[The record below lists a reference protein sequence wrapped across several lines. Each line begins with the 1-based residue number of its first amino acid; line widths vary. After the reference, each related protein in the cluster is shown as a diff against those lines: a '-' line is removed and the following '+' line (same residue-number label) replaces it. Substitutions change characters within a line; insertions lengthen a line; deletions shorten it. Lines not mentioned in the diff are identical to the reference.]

1 MGKYETKNSSSVVRS
16 FGAAS
21 AEMFQPEVN
30 ASSYQI
36 RRRYFRLQKF
46 IRLCIEMRYTELVM
60 FQLECSEIWKTVK
73 VFIDNFRS
81 SFKFIKLLLHS
92 QSPLKYEIQNNEY
105 PE

>member
-46 IRLCIEMRYTELVM
+46 IRHCVEMRYLV
-60 FQLECSEIWKTVK
+60 I
-73 VFIDNFRS
+73 FIS
-81 SFKFIKLLLHS
+81 MVQTPPIVLHNIFVS
-92 QSPLKYEIQNNEY
+92 RQ
-105 PE
+105 

>member
-46 IRLCIEMRYTELVM
+46 IRLCIEMRYLVTPPAVG
-60 FQLECSEIWKTVK
+60 EAES
-73 VFIDNFRS
+73 
-81 SFKFIKLLLHS
+81 
-92 QSPLKYEIQNNEY
+92 
-105 PE
+105 